1 LEEVKEAHHGSQLME
16 VEEDED
22 EMCIVKD
29 ENEEVTLCSHK
40 DQNRSHIFGGGSF
53 REPKLSDDNKG
64 QARLIKHVN
73 TLVIK
78 AVSSKKTV
86 PSFYLPNNLERNEE
100 IQLKTTSENEQ
111 TLEDIEE

>member
-1 LEEVKEAHHGSQLME
+1 ME

-29 ENEEVTLCSHK
+29 ENEEVTLCSHQH
-40 DQNRSHIFGGGSF
+40 QNRSHIFGGGSF
-53 REPKLSDDNKG
+53 RLPKPSENDSNQK
-64 QARLIKHVN
+64 RLIKHVN

-86 PSFYLPNNLERNEE
+86 PSFYLPNNQDRHEDTQ
-100 IQLKTTSENEQ
+100 IKTTSDNNQ